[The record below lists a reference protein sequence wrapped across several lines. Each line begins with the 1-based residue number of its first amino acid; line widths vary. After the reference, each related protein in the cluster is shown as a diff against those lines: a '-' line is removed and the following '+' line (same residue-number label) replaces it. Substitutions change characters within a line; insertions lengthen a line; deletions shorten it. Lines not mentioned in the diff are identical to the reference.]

1 MAIRAGILPRS
12 LLWKELQRKPVH
24 SLAEFN
30 RRALQV
36 VGLEEAERALD
47 NPDTAATSTAKKND
61 SGSGQKGQDNSKRKN
76 GSSHGDGGKK
86 KKEDQY
92 VPLYHVHTE
101 LNQSREHIFMNN
113 ERAVPFRRADTM
125 RGPKSKRDPNKYC
138 RYHRDRRHKTE
149 EYRQLKDEIE
159 GLISRGYLRQ
169 YVRNQGGQPQNNGR
183 QVPPPQA

>member
-30 RRALQV
+30 RRALQA

-47 NPDTAATSTAKKND
+47 NPDTAAASTSKKND

-76 GSSHGDGGKK
+76 DSSQGDGGKK

-113 ERAVPFRRADTM
+113 ERAIPFRRADTM

-138 RYHRDRRHKTE
+138 RYH
-149 EYRQLKDEIE
+149 
-159 GLISRGYLRQ
+159 
-169 YVRNQGGQPQNNGR
+169 
-183 QVPPPQA
+183 